1 MHYHRACRGDKGRS
15 RYSPKPW
22 SRRRGEL
29 QHHFFCV
36 AAAASVS
43 ATTPPFPNAKTP
55 NCRSMYSSD
64 YHRLKKLS
72 SSITTT
78 NKNRLTSEIS
88 QVQVSMK
95 FPLRQEIDITRNDF
109 QGNN

>member
-1 MHYHRACRGDKGRS
+1 MGEVDTHLNHGVEEEAS
-15 RYSPKPW
+15 YS
-22 SRRRGEL
+22 STSSVLLLLHQYQL
-29 QHHFFCV
+29 QLPPF
-36 AAAASVS
+36 SN
-43 ATTPPFPNAKTP
+43 ATTP
-55 NCRSMYSSD
+55 NCCSMYSSD

-109 QGNN
+109 QGNS